1 VVGVAGELGNAR
13 FVPPLP
19 HRLEDCM
26 AALERFIHN
35 QHSSYPTL
43 VKAAGAHSS
52 MCAHQLSIVPWK
64 FLKLVGKTY
73 DTGFEL

>member
-1 VVGVAGELGNAR
+1 
-13 FVPPLP
+13 
-19 HRLEDCM
+19 M